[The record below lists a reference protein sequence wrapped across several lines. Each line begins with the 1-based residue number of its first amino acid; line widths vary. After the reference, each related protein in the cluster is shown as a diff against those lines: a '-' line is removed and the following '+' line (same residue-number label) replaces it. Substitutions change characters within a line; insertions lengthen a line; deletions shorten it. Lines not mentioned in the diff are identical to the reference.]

1 MKVHTFSEKL
11 KEGEAFE
18 KMLDT
23 FFSKWYRIEPVT
35 DRKLQKA
42 GIDRI
47 FIDEETGRRLK
58 VEYKADSMARKT
70 GNVFIETISN
80 SSTFEEGWVMKC
92 QADVIIYFIPPTS
105 EIIAIEPLAI
115 LKSLP
120 EWIQL
125 YKKAPAKNPTYWSY
139 GRLVP
144 VVEFKKRA
152 KWTRKIS

>member
-1 MKVHTFSEKL
+1 MKTHKFDEKL
-11 KEGEAFE
+11 KEGQAFE
-18 KMLDT
+18 KMLDE

-35 DRKLQKA
+35 DMKLQKA

-47 FIDEETGRRLK
+47 FIDEESGRRLK
-58 VEYKADSMARKT
+58 VEYKADSMAGKT

-80 SSTFEEGWVMKC
+80 SSSFEEGWAMKC

-105 EIIAIEPLAI
+105 EIIAIEPATI
-115 LKSLP
+115 LLSLP
-120 EWIQL
+120 DWVR
-125 YKKAPAKNPTYWSY
+125 YKKAWAQNATYRSY

-144 VVEFKKRA
+144 IAEFKKRA